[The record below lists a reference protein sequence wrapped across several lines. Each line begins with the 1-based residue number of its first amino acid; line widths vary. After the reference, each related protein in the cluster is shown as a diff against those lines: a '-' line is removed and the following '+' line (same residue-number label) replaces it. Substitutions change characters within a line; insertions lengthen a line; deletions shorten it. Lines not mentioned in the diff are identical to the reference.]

1 MNTLKDYLRLKLKSN
16 STLHQDSEA
25 YEVDFEEEESD
36 AKDLETADKEQTVPT
51 PVNGFDEAVDDLV
64 SRMKDRVVL
73 NETDDQ
79 GCPNG

>member
-1 MNTLKDYLRLKLKSN
+1 MSLELIELKSN
-16 STLHQDSEA
+16 STFNQDSEA

-36 AKDLETADKEQTVPT
+36 AKDPETADKEQTVPT